1 MARFLD
7 FPKLSNWMAHLSVG
21 LGEKLQSQYLPL
33 EDAERRK
40 GYSICDDHGT
50 DGEQEEL

>member
-1 MARFLD
+1 MARSFD
-7 FPKLSNWMAHLSVG
+7 FPKLSDWMAHLSVG
-21 LGEKLQSQYLPL
+21 LGEKFQSPFLPL

-50 DGEQEEL
+50 DDEQDEL